1 MLIPGNTP
9 LGRDRPVPFR
19 EDEPEL
25 DGLINGGLRHNLRG
39 ETLFADVQELVEI
52 KSVRAVEARV
62 SGREDSAAR
71 TMPSFRRPLVG
82 FHYGRRISA
91 HGSVAEYYRVKLSY
105 CIALPKK
112 PRFQREHS

>member
-1 MLIPGNTP
+1 M
-9 LGRDRPVPFR
+9 
-19 EDEPEL
+19 
-25 DGLINGGLRHNLRG
+25 DGLINRSFRQNLRG
-39 ETLFADVQELVEI
+39 KALLADVQQFVKIEG
-52 KSVRAVEARV
+52 VRTGEAGI

-82 FHYGRRISA
+82 FHYGRRIGA

-112 PRFQREHS
+112 LRFQREHS